1 MRVLVADDDEPNREV
16 MADAIDLFGHEVVT
30 VQSGQSV
37 IDELSNGEF
46 DLVLLD
52 LNMGDMG
59 GIEVVGKIRAG
70 VCGPQNLQRPVV
82 AITGDSSDTTR
93 ERALNAGMNDVLT
106 KPIPVDALES
116 AINHW
121 DAASA

>member
-46 DLVLLD
+46 DLVLHQW
-52 LNMGDMG
+52 NPS
-59 GIEVVGKIRAG
+59 R
-70 VCGPQNLQRPVV
+70 
-82 AITGDSSDTTR
+82 T
-93 ERALNAGMNDVLT
+93 NAHTHVLFT
-106 KPIPVDALES
+106 FNCYAFQQSVRLS
-116 AINHW
+116 TCCRC
-121 DAASA
+121 